1 MTSTKPKIGFYPC
14 CSSDILEP
22 LAMVEDYVDEMIFC
36 DIRDTPVK
44 KVNSNKHK
52 KPIPTFLKGD
62 IRETISTVKLI
73 DLLFYRR
80 DTGGEGG
87 SGVWVLGDSFLPRI
101 LARFNPK
108 GGLIITDG
116 SNNRGGIF
124 KKMKSASGLTKF
136 GWHIEKTEDQP
147 FKEKFGLFK
156 FKVSPLI

>member
-22 LAMVEDYVDEMIFC
+22 LAMLEDYVDEMIFC
-36 DIRDTPVK
+36 DIRDTPTK

-52 KPIPTFLKGD
+52 KPIPIFLKGD
-62 IRETISTVKLI
+62 VRETIGAVELI

-108 GGLIITDG
+108 PWQTPSIPGRRHPYFLILHYIPQ
-116 SNNRGGIF
+116 SSPQISKF
-124 KKMKSASGLTKF
+124 YFSAIYLSSSTS
-136 GWHIEKTEDQP
+136 IEI
-147 FKEKFGLFK
+147 
-156 FKVSPLI
+156 V